1 LICDRSDYFSKAFTG
16 GFREADKGVM
26 HLPKDDSQTFDSF
39 INFIYRGTAPKFIK
53 GEDLPI
59 EDAVMCYTIKKLIPL
74 FFLAEKFCIN
84 ELSNKVMDTIQDI
97 PLEHGKVPGETTIK
111 QIYNNTRENS
121 KLRLY
126 GTLCALH

>member
-1 LICDRSDYFSKAFTG
+1 
-16 GFREADKGVM
+16 M